1 MLEGELLGALKKNL
15 KKMRNE
21 MIETIAKDLVEKF
34 PQYFERRHHS
44 RGNLIE
50 TSKSL
55 YMQTRKKL
63 TQ

>member
-44 RGNLIE
+44 RGTLIE